1 MTTSDTVTNI
11 DFTAPPRLTG
21 SAHRALAQWNETATA
36 VLQEFWQS
44 LLGNR
49 ITLQV
54 ARTDSSVAQKAQQ
67 ALPDPGCAALL
78 KIGPG
83 RFDSMVAFSNRI
95 VLTLVSEMLGT
106 LGEEWPEERDLTP
119 AELSLVELLFGEIAR
134 AFSQGWP
141 EVEALP
147 VELDQ
152 ILVRPLRSRIFQ
164 PRENLVRSVVLVQT
178 PVGEDAVIIL
188 MPQAA
193 LTTIGID
200 DPSAAFVPH
209 QSAAP
214 QMRALTETLP
224 VTMSVSLGK
233 ASLSL
238 GEMNQLAV
246 GDVLILDQ
254 AVGSP
259 LEARISGRLHF
270 LGQPCRLG
278 QRQGFRVIVSRK
290 D

>member
-1 MTTSDTVTNI
+1 M
-11 DFTAPPRLTG
+11 
-21 SAHRALAQWNETATA
+21 
-36 VLQEFWQS
+36 
-44 LLGNR
+44 
-49 ITLQV
+49 
-54 ARTDSSVAQKAQQ
+54 
-67 ALPDPGCAALL
+67 
-78 KIGPG
+78 
-83 RFDSMVAFSNRI
+83 
-95 VLTLVSEMLGT
+95 
-106 LGEEWPEERDLTP
+106 
-119 AELSLVELLFGEIAR
+119 
-134 AFSQGWP
+134 
-141 EVEALP
+141 
-147 VELDQ
+147 
-152 ILVRPLRSRIFQ
+152 RPLRSRIFQ

-193 LTTIGID
+193 LASIAND

-214 QMRALTETLP
+214 QMRALTGTLP

-259 LEARISGRLHF
+259 LEARISRKRHLRFLASLVGSVRGR
-270 LGQPCRLG
+270 G
-278 QRQGFRVIVSRK
+278 SA
-290 D
+290 